1 MKMGQDEFF
10 AIIGEG
16 AALLKNLDEGS
27 SGFFDDL
34 NRLREILAMIGVAS
48 AGAPLD
54 FALADKE
61 RSAKVLFDYVANG
74 IRILP
79 PELAAFE
86 AQTVGDLAHLIGNN
100 TVSEAAWEFVAAGK
114 YDPRDAEAKLAVF
127 GNIAARGVKHGIE
140 QAALEKALTDSQE
153 LLAQKMADDP
163 EYAAA
168 RAHYDQLS
176 AERTKAIRELSDR
189 VAAATEEIRD
199 AVRDGRDEAEIAP
212 LRDAREVLARQL
224 DDLYNDTHGAQ
235 TEAWERVKATSAQFN
250 ETRASTYRA
259 LFEENGQKI
268 IDAVVAASPITPE
281 QAQAWAAEQIIDANA
296 KAKLKKLGYKPEDVV
311 RDMAEFYRLTGGK
324 ASAIRIG
331 IDGGKRANAVG
342 ITDRLGEKVINLGS
356 RFNKTVLFH
365 ELAHH
370 LENDPIAKGASN
382 GFLLKRREGEGVY
395 RLRDL
400 TKNKGYDKSEI
411 AYKDHFT
418 DAYVGKVYK
427 DGVTEVFSMG
437 VQYLANPKDAAIF
450 AAQDPEMF
458 ALITGYLSMPV
469 TPAMHAK
476 LNMHKGVIGQMLDER
491 QEVEA
496 QYERAIEFLSS
507 QAALVN
513 DDWPNTLDRDGEF
526 YEMLTRYVLTKSRK
540 GVAQYVGGH
549 GRYKVF
555 SGVFHNWAT
564 KRNAKGF
571 LIVDALS
578 TENADRASTGGW
590 RKVIPDSMILHSD
603 LDKVR
608 ALIAVA
614 NLEGNDLTSAW
625 RYFNDN
631 HVGNAKKR
639 LIARVGT
646 ENLQ

>member
-10 AIIGEG
+10 AVIGEG
-16 AALLKNLDEGS
+16 AALLKNLDEQS

-34 NRLREILAMIGVAS
+34 NRLREILAMIGVTS
-48 AGAPLD
+48 AVKPLE
-54 FALADKE
+54 FSLADKE
-61 RSAKVLFDYVANG
+61 GSAKALFDYVANG
-74 IRILP
+74 IRVLP
-79 PELAAFE
+79 VELAAFE

-100 TVSEAAWEFVAAGK
+100 TVAEAAWEFVNDGK
-114 YDPRDAEAKLAVF
+114 YDPRDAEAKIAAFHNL
-127 GNIAARGVKHGIE
+127 AARGVKHGIE
-140 QAALEKALTDSQE
+140 QEALDKALVDSE
-153 LLAQKMADDP
+153 ALLAQKLNDDP

-168 RAHYDQLS
+168 RAYYDQLS
-176 AERTKAIRELSDR
+176 AERTKAIRELSAK
-189 VAAATEEIRD
+189 VEAATWAIRD
-199 AVRDGRDEAEIAP
+199 AVREGRDEAEIAP
-212 LRDAREVLARQL
+212 IRDSREVLAREL
-224 DDLYNDTHGAQ
+224 DDLYSDTHKVQ
-235 TEAWERVKATSAQFN
+235 TEAWERVKATNATFN
-250 ETRASTYRA
+250 EARASTYRA

-268 IDAVVAASPITPE
+268 IDKVVESSPVTPE
-281 QAQAWAAEQIIDANA
+281 QAQAWASEQVIDDNA
-296 KAKLKKLGYKPEDVV
+296 KAKLRKLGYKPEDVV

-331 IDGGKRANAVG
+331 IDGGRRANAVG

-400 TKNKGYDKSEI
+400 TGNKGYDAREI

-418 DAYVGKVYK
+418 DPYVGKVYR

-450 AAQDPEMF
+450 AARDPEMF

-469 TPAMHAK
+469 TPAMSAK
-476 LNMHKGVIGQMLDER
+476 LNMHKSAIGERMDER
-491 QEVEA
+491 REVEA

-507 QAALVN
+507 QAALVK
-513 DDWPNTLDRDGEF
+513 DDWFDALDRESEF
-526 YEMLTRYVLTKSRK
+526 YKMLTAYVLHKNRK
-540 GVAQYVGGH
+540 GSAQYVGSH

-555 SGVFHNWAT
+555 SGVFHNWNT

-571 LIVDALS
+571 LIVDA
-578 TENADRASTGGW
+578 ASTGATDSNGW
-590 RKVIPDSMILHSD
+590 RKTIPDSIIVHGD
-603 LDKVR
+603 IAKVR
-608 ALIAVA
+608 AMIAIA

-631 HVGNAKKR
+631 GAGSAKQK

>member
-10 AIIGEG
+10 AVIGEG
-16 AALLKNLDEGS
+16 AALLKNLDEQS

-34 NRLREILAMIGVAS
+34 NRLREILAMLGVTS
-48 AGAPLD
+48 AVQPLE
-54 FALADKE
+54 FSLADKE
-61 RSAKVLFDYVANG
+61 GSAKALFDYVANG
-74 IRILP
+74 IRVLP
-79 PELAAFE
+79 AELAAFE

-100 TVSEAAWEFVAAGK
+100 TVGEAAWEFVNDGK
-114 YDPRDAEAKLAVF
+114 YDPRDAEAKIAAFNNL
-127 GNIAARGVKHGIE
+127 AARGVKHGIE
-140 QAALEKALTDSQE
+140 QAALEQALTDSE
-153 LLAQKMADDP
+153 ALLAQKLNDDP

-176 AERTKAIRELSDR
+176 AERTASIRELSAK
-189 VAAATEEIRD
+189 VTAATEAIRD
-199 AVRDGRDEAEIAP
+199 AVRDGRGEAEIAP
-212 LRDAREVLARQL
+212 MRDAREALARVL
-224 DDLYNDTHGAQ
+224 DDLMNDTHGLQ

-268 IDAVVAASPITPE
+268 IDKIVESSPVTPE
-281 QAQAWAAEQIIDANA
+281 QAQAWANEQVIDDNA
-296 KAKLKKLGYKPEDVV
+296 KAKLKKLGYKPDDVV
-311 RDMAEFYRLTGGK
+311 RDMAEFYRMTGGK

-400 TKNKGYDKSEI
+400 TGNKGYDTSEI

-450 AAQDPEMF
+450 AARDPEMF
-458 ALITGYLSMPV
+458 ALITGYLSMQV
-469 TPAMHAK
+469 TPAMNAK
-476 LNMHKGVIGQMLDER
+476 LNMHKNAIGERMDER
-491 QEVEA
+491 REVEA

-513 DDWPNTLDRDGEF
+513 DDWPNTLDKGGEF
-526 YEMLTRYVLTKSRK
+526 YEMLTTYVLTKSRK

-555 SGVFHNWAT
+555 SGVFHNWQT

-578 TENADRASTGGW
+578 TEGADRSSNGGW
-590 RKVIPDSMILHSD
+590 RKVIPDSMIVHGD
-603 LDKVR
+603 IAKVR
-608 ALIAVA
+608 ALIAIA
-614 NLEGNDLTSAW
+614 NLEGNDLTTAW
-625 RYFNDN
+625 RYFHDN
-631 HVGNAKKR
+631 GAGSAKKK